1 MARGALP
8 LAWVLR
14 AIGFFVFWADDS
26 GFPNSRTFLRLSDGW
41 LEYSAF
47 EPHQRMRPSHKHS
60 PAGSGGQRAAKS
72 GRPKTANDIANLI
85 DRFLKGTS
93 WAARPAC

>member
-60 PAGSGGQRAAKS
+60 PAGSGGGQERQAKNCQRHCQS
-72 GRPKTANDIANLI
+72 YRPFSEGHKL
-85 DRFLKGTS
+85 G
-93 WAARPAC
+93 C